1 MAKIIDGTIF
11 FITYF
16 LVFYSILSRYTSFK
30 YAVPLI
36 IGIYILLAT
45 LNFYFKA
52 RHKKSGIT
60 AEETPTY
67 LALMDRLEQT
77 KLFWNMVP
85 DDLKGNIIH
94 PYFTYQRD
102 GKTVLVAVLYR
113 FMNLTQEDIASAYR
127 EAVKQEANE
136 VVMLTRA
143 RDRKT
148 LTLTTLL
155 PIKFSFPDK
164 FTVFKA
170 LKKHNALPKK
180 PMLNKAKNK
189 EKVPLKEVLD
199 IVFTR
204 TRARYFLFTALVL
217 IIFSFLT
224 PLKNYY
230 LIASLV
236 PFTFSAICF
245 FKSFYLCL

>member
-1 MAKIIDGTIF
+1 MARIIDGTVF

-16 LVFYSILSRYTSFK
+16 LVFYGVLSRYMPLK
-30 YAVPLI
+30 YAVPI
-36 IGIYILLAT
+36 IVGVYVLLGA
-45 LNFYFKA
+45 LNFHVKA
-52 RHKKSGIT
+52 HHKKAGIT

-67 LALMDRLEQT
+67 LALMDRVEQT
-77 KLFWNMVP
+77 KLFWSLVP
-85 DDLKGNIIH
+85 DDLKGTLSH
-94 PYFTYQRD
+94 PYFTYVKD

-113 FMNLTQEDIASAYR
+113 FINLTQEDIASAYR

-170 LKKHNALPKK
+170 LKKHNALPPKLTPK
-180 PMLNKAKNK
+180 KAKNK

-199 IVFTR
+199 AVFTKS
-204 TRARYFLFTALVL
+204 RARYFLFTALVL
-217 IIFSFLT
+217 IVFSFLT
-224 PLKNYY
+224 PLKSYY
-230 LIASLV
+230 LATAMV
-236 PFTFSAICF
+236 PFAFSAV
-245 FKSFYLCL
+245 CLLKGFMD